1 MERIRFF
8 NIIFY
13 RVIISRSLETDR
25 KFTKVCSTKSLIS
38 VNHLSVKLIS
48 SITIII
54 IIKKEG
60 ENRSRV

>member
-25 KFTKVCSTKSLIS
+25 KFTKVCSTKRMVEI
-38 VNHLSVKLIS
+38 VRES
-48 SITIII
+48 SGIAMDLF
-54 IIKKEG
+54 
-60 ENRSRV
+60 V